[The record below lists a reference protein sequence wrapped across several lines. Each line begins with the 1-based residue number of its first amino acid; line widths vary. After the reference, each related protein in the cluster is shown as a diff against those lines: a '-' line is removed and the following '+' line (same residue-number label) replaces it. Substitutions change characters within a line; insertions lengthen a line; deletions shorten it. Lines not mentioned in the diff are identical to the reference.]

1 MSEIKEARLQKA
13 SSLVNKGFASYAQSF
28 KVSNTTSFLIQKFDY
43 LENGQEEDFSVSIA
57 GRVLA
62 KRVMGKIAFF
72 TISDQEGQIQL
83 YLDKRIINFNLEK
96 QKLLSFE
103 DLKEIVDIGDW
114 IGVYGTIKKTN
125 KGELSIKVEK
135 WEMLSK
141 SLQPLPDKWHGLTDI
156 EKRYRQRYLDL
167 IVNPHSKNVFKTRAK
182 CISFIRKWLDNR
194 NFLEIETPI
203 LQSEAGGAEARPFIT
218 HHNTL
223 DIPLYLRIAT
233 ELHLKRMVVG
243 GFEKVYELG
252 RIFRNEGISTR
263 HNPEFTSVEIYEA
276 YSDYV
281 DMMNLTEELIKDI
294 VADACGSLIINYQ
307 NKEIDFSKPW
317 SRISMKAIVKKYT
330 GIDFDSFSGDF
341 LAAKQAVKNINVDC
355 SNKVNTMGRLLNEVF
370 EQKVESKLIEPT
382 FVIDYP
388 VEISPLAR
396 PHHDNKEIV
405 QRFELFIVG
414 RELAN
419 AFSELIDPVD
429 QRERMQ
435 LQQSLRDEG
444 DLEAHCIDEDFLNA
458 LEIGMPPTGGLGIGI
473 DRLIMLITNS
483 ASIRDVIP
491 FPLLK
496 PEITSKK
503 NEKLPLNEVK

>member
-1 MSEIKEARLQKA
+1 MSEIREARLQKA
-13 SSLVNKGFASYAQSF
+13 NKLVSKGFDSYAESF
-28 KVSNTTSFLIQKFDY
+28 KVTHTTKFLFQKFDY
-43 LENGQEEDFSVSIA
+43 LENGQEQDFSVKVA
-57 GRVLA
+57 GRVMA

-83 YLDKRIINFNLEK
+83 YLDKRIINFEN
-96 QKLLSFE
+96 QKLLSF
-103 DLKEIVDIGDW
+103 DDIKELVDIGDW
-114 IGVYGTIKKTN
+114 IGVCGTIKKTN

-167 IVNPHSKNVFKTRAK
+167 IVNPLSKNVFKTRAK
-182 CISFIRKWLDNR
+182 CISFIRKWLDKR

-252 RIFRNEGISTR
+252 RIFRNEGISTK
-263 HNPEFTSVEIYEA
+263 HNPEFTSVEIYQA
-276 YSDYV
+276 FSNYV
-281 DMMNLTEELIKDI
+281 DMMDLTEELIKDI
-294 VADACGSLIINYQ
+294 VVDACGSLVINYQ
-307 NKEIDFSKPW
+307 NREIDFSKPW
-317 SRISMKAIVKKYT
+317 SRVSMKEIVKKYT

-341 LAAKQAVKNINVDC
+341 EAAKKAFKRINVEFPT
-355 SNKVNTMGRLLNEVF
+355 KVNTMGRLLNEVF
-370 EQKVESKLIEPT
+370 EQKVESELIEPT
-382 FVIDYP
+382 FVFDYP

-396 PHHDNKEIV
+396 AHQDNKEMV

-483 ASIRDVIP
+483 PSIRDVIP

-496 PEITSKK
+496 PEKNSNK

>member
-1 MSEIKEARLQKA
+1 LSEIREARLLKA
-13 SSLVNKGFASYAQSF
+13 NLLVNKGFEPYAETF
-28 KVSNTTSFLIQKFDY
+28 KISHSSKFLFEKFYY
-43 LENGQEEDFSVSIA
+43 LKDGEECNFNVSIA

-72 TISDQEGQIQL
+72 KIIDEEGQIQL
-83 YLDKRIINFNLEK
+83 YLDQKIINNDIETK
-96 QKLLSFE
+96 KTLSFE
-103 DLKEIVDIGDW
+103 DLKELVDIGDW
-114 IGVYGTIKKTN
+114 IGVKGIIKKTN

-141 SLQPLPDKWHGLTDI
+141 AIQPLPDKWHGLTDI

-182 CISFIRKWLDNR
+182 CISFIRKWLDER

-252 RIFRNEGISTR
+252 RIFRNEGVSTK
-263 HNPEFTSVEIYEA
+263 HNPEFTSVEIYQA
-276 YSDYV
+276 FSNYV
-281 DMMNLTEELIKDI
+281 DMMDITEKLIKDLVGDI
-294 VADACGSLIINYQ
+294 CGSLVINYQ
-307 NKEIDFSKPW
+307 NKEINFSKPW
-317 SRISMKAIVKKYT
+317 KRISMKDIVKEYT
-330 GIDFDSFSGDF
+330 GIDFDTFKGD
-341 LAAKQAVKNINVDC
+341 LEIAKQAVKNINVDLTK
-355 SNKVNTMGRLLNEVF
+355 KVNTIGRVMNEVF
-370 EQKVESKLIEPT
+370 EQKVESNLIEPT

-396 PHHDNKEIV
+396 PHPNNKEMV

-419 AFSELIDPVD
+419 AFSELIDPID
-429 QRERMQ
+429 QRQRMQ

-473 DRLIMLITNS
+473 DRLIMIITNS
-483 ASIRDVIP
+483 PSIRDVIP

-496 PEITSKK
+496 PEITSNKS
-503 NEKLPLNEVK
+503 EKLTSNEVK

>member
-1 MSEIKEARLQKA
+1 MSEIRDARLLKA
-13 SSLVNKGFASYAQSF
+13 NSLVKRGFESYAENF
-28 KVSNTTSFLIQKFDY
+28 KISHSSQFLIQHFSY
-43 LENGQEEDFSVSIA
+43 LDNGQEEDFSVSIA
-57 GRVLA
+57 GRVLS

-72 TISDQEGQIQL
+72 TINDQEGQIQL
-83 YLDKRIINFNLEK
+83 YLDQKIIYYNKESQEVLT
-96 QKLLSFE
+96 FE

-114 IGVYGTIKKTN
+114 IGVVGTIKKTN
-125 KGELSIKVEK
+125 KGEISIKVEK

-252 RIFRNEGISTR
+252 RIFRNEGISTK
-263 HNPEFTSVEIYEA
+263 HNPEFTSVEIYQA
-276 YSDYV
+276 FSNYV
-281 DMMNLTEELIKDI
+281 DMMDLTEELIKDI
-294 VADACGSLIINYQ
+294 VSDACGSLVINYQ
-307 NKEIDFSKPW
+307 NNAVDFSKPW
-317 SRISMKAIVKKYT
+317 LRISMKDIVKKYT

-341 LAAKQAVKNINVDC
+341 QSAKQAVKSINIEF
-355 SNKVNTMGRLLNEVF
+355 STKVNTMGRLLNEVF
-370 EQKVESKLIEPT
+370 EQKVESELIEPT
-382 FVIDYP
+382 FVMDYP

-396 PHHDNKEIV
+396 PHLDNKEMV
-405 QRFELFIVG
+405 QRFELFIAG

-435 LQQSLRDEG
+435 LQQSLRDKG
-444 DLEAHCIDEDFLNA
+444 DFEAHCIDEDFLNA

-483 ASIRDVIP
+483 PSIRDVIP

-496 PEITSKK
+496 PEITSNK
-503 NEKLPLNEVK
+503 NEKLSL

>member
-1 MSEIKEARLQKA
+1 MSEIREARLSKA
-13 SSLVNKGFASYAQSF
+13 NLIIEKGFEPYSETF
-28 KVSNTTSFLIQKFDY
+28 KVSHSTNYLFESFSY
-43 LENGQEEDFSVSIA
+43 LSNGEECNFEVSLA

-72 TISDQEGQIQL
+72 TINDQEGQIQL
-83 YLDKRIINFNLEK
+83 YLDQKIINKNNEN
-96 QKLLSFE
+96 QKFLSFE

-167 IVNPHSKNVFKTRAK
+167 IVNPQSKNVFKIRAK
-182 CISFIRKWLDNR
+182 CISFIRRWLDER

-252 RIFRNEGISTR
+252 RIFRNEGISTK
-263 HNPEFTSVEIYEA
+263 HNPEFTSVEIYQA
-276 YSDYV
+276 FSNYL
-281 DMMNLTEELIKDI
+281 DMMDLSEKLIKDI
-294 VADACGSLIINYQ
+294 VESACGTLVIDYQ
-307 NKEIDFSKPW
+307 SKKIDFSKPW
-317 SRISMKAIVKKYT
+317 RRISMKDIVLEYT
-330 GIDFDSFSGDF
+330 GIDFDSFNGD
-341 LAAKQAVKNINVDC
+341 LQSAKEAIKNI
-355 SNKVNTMGRLLNEVF
+355 KVQLPDKINSLGRVLNEVF
-370 EQKVESKLIEPT
+370 EQKVESHLIQPT
-382 FVIDYP
+382 FVFDYP

-396 PHHDNKEIV
+396 PHTHNKEIV
-405 QRFELFIVG
+405 QRFELFIYG

-429 QRERMQ
+429 QRKRMQ
-435 LQQSLRDEG
+435 LQQLLRDEG

-483 ASIRDVIP
+483 PSIRDVIP

-496 PEITSKK
+496 PEITSTKS
-503 NEKLPLNEVK
+503 

>member
-1 MSEIKEARLQKA
+1 MSEIREARIKKA
-13 SSLVNKGFASYAQSF
+13 NSLISKGFSSYAESF
-28 KVSNTTSFLIQKFDY
+28 RISHTTKFLIQKFDY
-43 LENGQEEDFSVSIA
+43 LENGHEEDFNVSIA
-57 GRVLA
+57 GRVMA

-72 TISDQEGQIQL
+72 TINDQEGQIQL
-83 YLDKRIINFNLEK
+83 YLDKRIINLNLEN

-103 DLKEIVDIGDW
+103 DIKEIVDIGDW

-125 KGELSIKVEK
+125 KGELSIKVEN

-167 IVNPHSKNVFKTRAK
+167 IVNPQSKNVFKTRAK
-182 CISFIRKWLDNR
+182 CISFIRRWLDKR

-252 RIFRNEGISTR
+252 RIFRNEGISTK
-263 HNPEFTSVEIYEA
+263 HNPEFTSVEIYQA
-276 YSDYV
+276 FSNYV
-281 DMMNLTEELIKDI
+281 DMMDLTEELIKDI
-294 VADACGSLIINYQ
+294 VADTCGSLVINYQ
-307 NKEIDFSKPW
+307 DKEIDFSKPW
-317 SRISMKAIVKKYT
+317 LRISMKNIVKKYT

-341 LAAKQAVKNINVDC
+341 QAAKKAVQSLNLELSI
-355 SNKVNTMGRLLNEVF
+355 KVNTIGRLLNEVF
-370 EQKVESKLIEPT
+370 EQRVESQLMDPT

-396 PHHDNKEIV
+396 PHLDNKEMV

-435 LQQSLRDEG
+435 LQQSLRDQG
-444 DLEAHCIDEDFLNA
+444 DLEAHRIDEDFLNA

-483 ASIRDVIP
+483 PSIRDVIP

-496 PEITSKK
+496 PEITSNK
-503 NEKLPLNEVK
+503 NEKLPSNGVK

>member
-28 KVSNTTSFLIQKFDY
+28 KVSHTTSFLIQKFDY

-281 DMMNLTEELIKDI
+281 DMMNLTEDLIKDI

-317 SRISMKAIVKKYT
+317 TRISMKAIVKKYT

-355 SNKVNTMGRLLNEVF
+355 SN
-370 EQKVESKLIEPT
+370 
-382 FVIDYP
+382 
-388 VEISPLAR
+388 SPLAR

-503 NEKLPLNEVK
+503 SEKLPSNEVK

>member
-1 MSEIKEARLQKA
+1 LSEIKEARLQKA

-28 KVSNTTSFLIQKFDY
+28 KVSHTTSFLIQKFDY

-156 EKRYRQRYLDL
+156 EKRYRQRYVDL

-182 CISFIRKWLDNR
+182 CISYIRQWLDNR

-263 HNPEFTSVEIYEA
+263 HNPEFTSVEIYQA
-276 YSDYV
+276 FSDYV

-307 NKEIDFSKPW
+307 NKEFDFSKPW
-317 SRISMKAIVKKYT
+317 TRISMKDIVKQYT

-341 LAAKQAVKNINVDC
+341 QAAKQAVKSINVVF
-355 SNKVNTMGRLLNEVF
+355 SN
-370 EQKVESKLIEPT
+370 
-382 FVIDYP
+382 
-388 VEISPLAR
+388 
-396 PHHDNKEIV
+396 
-405 QRFELFIVG
+405 
-414 RELAN
+414 
-419 AFSELIDPVD
+419 
-429 QRERMQ
+429 
-435 LQQSLRDEG
+435 
-444 DLEAHCIDEDFLNA
+444 
-458 LEIGMPPTGGLGIGI
+458 
-473 DRLIMLITNS
+473 
-483 ASIRDVIP
+483 
-491 FPLLK
+491 
-496 PEITSKK
+496 
-503 NEKLPLNEVK
+503 

>member
-1 MSEIKEARLQKA
+1 MSEIREARLQKLNL
-13 SSLVNKGFASYAQSF
+13 LVKKGFNPYAETFEITHST
-28 KVSNTTSFLIQKFDY
+28 KLLNDKFDY
-43 LENGQEEDFSVSIA
+43 LDSGQEYNLNVSIA

-72 TISDQEGQIQL
+72 TINDQEGQIQL
-83 YLDKRIINFNLEK
+83 YLDKKIINKNAEN
-96 QKLLSFE
+96 QKILSFE

-125 KGELSIKVEK
+125 KGELSIKVMK

-167 IVNPHSKNVFKTRAK
+167 IVNPESKKVFKTRAK
-182 CISFIRKWLDNR
+182 CISFIRRWLDER

-203 LQSEAGGAEARPFIT
+203 LQSEAGGAEARPFVT

-243 GFEKVYELG
+243 GFDRVYELG
-252 RIFRNEGISTR
+252 RIFRNEGISTK
-263 HNPEFTSVEIYEA
+263 HNPEFTSVEIYQA
-276 YSDYV
+276 FSNYI
-281 DMMNLTEELIKDI
+281 DMMNLTESMIKDLMTD
-294 VADACGSLIINYQ
+294 VCGTLVIKYQ
-307 NKEIDFSKPW
+307 DKEIDFSKPW
-317 SRISMKAIVKKYT
+317 RRVSMKNIVKEYT
-330 GIDFDSFSGDF
+330 GIDFDSYEGDYKT
-341 LAAKQAVKNINVDC
+341 AKKAVEAINVEL
-355 SNKVNTMGRLLNEVF
+355 SSTINSIGRLLNEVF
-370 EQKVESKLIEPT
+370 EQKVESHLVEPT
-382 FVIDYP
+382 FVVDYP
-388 VEISPLAR
+388 IEISPLAR
-396 PHHDNKEIV
+396 PHFKNKEMV

-419 AFSELIDPVD
+419 AFSELIDPID
-429 QRERMQ
+429 QRERLQ
-435 LQQSLRDEG
+435 LQQSLKDQG
-444 DLEAHCIDEDFLNA
+444 DLEAHSVDEDFLNA

-483 ASIRDVIP
+483 PSIRDVIP

-496 PEITSKK
+496 PEITSNKY
-503 NEKLPLNEVK
+503 